1 MFANAAMK
9 ADQTQRFFSAIKR
22 DKTKYKALSDK
33 FKIEVL
39 ENPVDVAGY
48 PCKTAEVIGNDKKT
62 FPLSKLAS
70 MRDFSHEFTGP
81 LKAETLGNWAI
92 FYSGFGKREF

>member
-1 MFANAAMK
+1 MFANAQMK
-9 ADQTQRFFSAIKR
+9 SDQTWQFFEAIK
-22 DKTKYKALSDK
+22 KNTSKYKELSNK
-33 FKIEVL
+33 FRIEVTETPIL
-39 ENPVDVAGY
+39 VNGY

-81 LKAETLGNWAI
+81 LKSDTLGNWAI
-92 FYSGFGKREF
+92 FYSGFAK

>member
-1 MFANAAMK
+1 M
-9 ADQTQRFFSAIKR
+9 T
-22 DKTKYKALSDK
+22 
-33 FKIEVL
+33 
-39 ENPVDVAGY
+39 ENPILVNGY

-81 LKAETLGNWAI
+81 LKSDTLGNWAI
-92 FYSGFGKREF
+92 FYSGFAKREF